1 MTKRKTKFIVLLAV
15 LAVLF
20 SAVAFSACK
29 DNKTPGEDNP
39 PIEPPVKYTVTFESD
54 SATVK
59 TVEIEEG
66 KTLKISDVP
75 SDPVKDGFVFDGW
88 FNGDAKFERLTAVT
102 DNVKYTAKWTKL
114 FTVKFVDGD
123 SVVKSASVK
132 DGEKLEVSDIPSD
145 PAKSGFVFEGWFN
158 GEVEFN
164 ASAVV
169 SEDVTY
175 TAKWENYFTVRF
187 VNGTQTIKVANVKNG
202 EKLSDKDVPAD
213 LQIDGRIFEGWFVGE
228 NAFDKD
234 VAVTENLVVSAK
246 WTNVYVVKFV
256 VDGRIVKIATV
267 KDGEKLEASDIPYDP
282 VTDRT
287 FLGWFN
293 GSKAFDPNGIVKNS
307 VEYTAVFSSIDDAY
321 YGIWRGETLD
331 ENKNSVPVVIEV
343 DSGTIKV
350 KIGDNAP
357 VNAEDI
363 THNDEYDCYDFTLA
377 GKKYSFGPYLNGYCI
392 ADEDFNGLNAMV
404 SKELSS
410 AFGTSKSLVGT
421 FKTEG
426 GKEIVINTTFV
437 LVDGEQGLDLLY
449 SEGGYSGASYSF
461 YLGNSSCSIYYS
473 NGWILDLGGVTDNI
487 IVPEPEAK
495 EVSAAFKGVWSAAY
509 EDYFGKNVFFMKVT
523 EDSKVYVYTV
533 GSGYGDTPLG
543 IIFESTDKLFKIWTM
558 NEIITVSLN
567 EDGSLHYLSDLSGW
581 GLDVDNITKDVRLA
595 FEYNSKIVYVATLK
609 DGKVD
614 LDTFGL
620 GDPDMELGYTFNGW
634 FVLKGYDDKNEPI
647 LGDKFDE
654 NATYT
659 DNNYFIGAAAQ
670 THYVVTYVNGKDE
683 TTKLV
688 PVDDA
693 KLTAD
698 LIAEAPATGEG
709 EVFLGWYNGDVKAEA
724 GLKISSDT
732 TFTAL
737 SVKESDYYG
746 AWILENKYVMV
757 IIGEDGKASATS
769 ANIYARNVDYK
780 FNGETGSI
788 EFRKKSGMVYET
800 WTITKTVS
808 GLSLTE
814 LYYDMDYEAC
824 TDTYALTALKGT
836 TKVPAATYKA
846 DKNSNH
852 IVVKEGGIITK
863 FNGPDVFGFI
873 TGSKSLTIKYKTD
886 NSSSWTTISSVGYVS
901 KNGLNYLRLG
911 NLKNDPAVYFEDSTV
926 TQWYNSEDSLYLYRH
941 ESEGA
946 SLYVVRTGDNK
957 YGFVSTKDLS
967 VEEGK
972 IITFSYELFNG
983 TMKKTTYTAL
993 YQVSGTSLIAAGA
1006 EKGEYKSGD
1015 VSLVLDGFGNAKIG
1029 SSEYTYFVNGAGVV
1043 ILDNGDGFNL
1053 NAEEKT
1059 AEKLVSDGKAGN
1071 YTQYG
1076 NDKYTLVIDGF
1087 GGATVT
1093 YKSPYGSP
1101 SVYSGLYTISS
1112 GKLTITK
1119 TSYTYNKTYTIEEEG
1134 KVLVSTDNKV
1144 VFTVNGHVIESK
1156 IEEFV
1161 GEYENGS
1168 DIIKIIV
1175 SNGKATIT
1183 LNGKTIGVF
1192 TSNYNGTI
1200 LSCNAKD
1207 FDSINCSSSYSD
1219 FTVKKDGEKIV
1230 ISHDCKLNYDDIYE
1244 EYETEAKSVIYTKK
1258 TASTETDGLEGTYK
1272 AGSNVITLDGKG
1284 NGTFDNGTKFTF
1296 TYSGTGNVKN
1306 VSDFGAFD
1314 DSENTFTVNADG
1326 SLQVHL
1332 SGGYGDNVYNAKF
1345 VKQ

>member
-1 MTKRKTKFIVLLAV
+1 MTKRKTKFIALLAV

-29 DNKTPGEDNP
+29 DNKTPGKDNP

-59 TVEIEEG
+59 TVEIEKG
-66 KTLKISDVP
+66 KTLEISDVP

-145 PAKSGFVFEGWFN
+145 PVKSGCVFEGWFN

-175 TAKWENYFTVRF
+175 AAKWENYFTVRF
-187 VNGTQTIKVANVKNG
+187 VNGTQTIKVVNVKNG

-234 VAVTENLVVSAK
+234 VAVTENVVVSAK
-246 WTNVYVVKFV
+246 WTKVFIVKFV
-256 VDGRIVKIATV
+256 CDGRIMHIATV
-267 KDGEKLEASDIPYDP
+267 KDGEKLEASDIPSDP
-282 VTDRT
+282 VSDRT

-307 VEYTAVFSSIDDAY
+307 VEYTAVFSSIDNAY
-321 YGIWRGETLD
+321 YGIWRGETVD
-331 ENKNSVPVVIEV
+331 EYKNSLPVVIEV
-343 DSGTIKV
+343 DAETIKV

-357 VNAEDI
+357 ANAEDI
-363 THNDEYDCYDFTLA
+363 THNDEYDGYDFTLA
-377 GKKYSFGPYLNGYCI
+377 GKKYSFGPYFNGYCI
-392 ADEDFNGLNAMV
+392 ADDNGLNAMV

-426 GKEIVINTTFV
+426 GKEIVVNTTFV
-437 LVDGEQGLDLLY
+437 LVDGEQGLGLY
-449 SEGGYSGASYSF
+449 FSEGDGYSF
-461 YLGNSSCSIYYS
+461 YL
-473 NGWILDLGGVTDNI
+473 NGSGCTISYNYGWTLNVGGTSDNI
-487 IVPEPEAK
+487 VVPEPEAK
-495 EVSAAFKGVWSAAY
+495 KVSAAFKGVWSAVY
-509 EDYFGKNVFFMKVT
+509 DYFGKEVFFMKVT
-523 EDSKVYVYTV
+523 EDSEVYVYTP
-533 GSGYGDTPLG
+533 GSGYGDTPVG
-543 IIFESTDKLFKIWTM
+543 IIFESTDTLFKIWTM
-558 NEIITVSLN
+558 DEIITVSLN
-567 EDGSLHYLSDLSGW
+567 EDGSLHYLSDSSRY
-581 GLDVDNITKDVRLA
+581 GLDVDNITKDLRLA
-595 FEYNSKIVYVATLK
+595 FESEYKIVYVATLK
-609 DGKVD
+609 NGEI
-614 LDTFGL
+614 
-620 GDPDMELGYTFNGW
+620 DPDSFYLDDPVVKPGYIFNGW
-634 FVLKGYDDKNEPI
+634 FNE
-647 LGDKFDE
+647 LDSTEQFNE
-654 NATYT
+654 NAKYT
-659 DNNYFIGAAAQ
+659 DNKRFSAKLER

-683 TTKLV
+683 TTMLV

-709 EVFLGWYNGDVKAEA
+709 EVFLGWYNGDEKAEVGA
-724 GLKISSDT
+724 SIAKDV
-732 TFTAL
+732 TFKAF
-737 SVKESDYYG
+737 SVKESDYVG
-746 AWILENKYVMV
+746 AWILEDKAVMV
-757 IIGEDGKASATS
+757 TIGSDGKASATS
-769 ANIYARNVDYK
+769 ANIYVRNVDYK

-788 EFRKKSGMVYET
+788 EFRKKSGMVDEK

-808 GLSLTE
+808 GVSLTE
-814 LYYDMDYEAC
+814 VFYDLDYQPC
-824 TDTYALTALKGT
+824 TETYALTALKGT
-836 TKVPAATYKA
+836 TQVPAATYRA
-846 DKNSNH
+846 DRSSSYI
-852 IVVKEGGIITK
+852 IVGDNAVITK
-863 FNGPDVFGFI
+863 FNNADVFGFI
-873 TGSKSLTIKYKTD
+873 TGASATKLTVKYKENAASGWKTV
-886 NSSSWTTISSVGYVS
+886 SVVGYTT
-901 KNGLNYLRLG
+901 KGGINFLRLG
-911 NLKNDPAVYFEDSTV
+911 KLDTDPALYSKGSTV
-926 TQWYNSEDSLYLYRH
+926 SDWYDSDNRFYLYEHNANGKKVYTVRDTNNH
-941 ESEGA
+941 YGYASVDGELLEGEIITITYE
-946 SLYVVRTGDNK
+946 LYGDN
-957 YGFVSTKDLS
+957 STKTEYS
-967 VEEGK
+967 VNYK
-972 IITFSYELFNG
+972 I
-983 TMKKTTYTAL
+983 
-993 YQVSGTSLIAAGA
+993 SGTKLIAAGA
-1006 EKGEYKSGD
+1006 EKGEYKCGAD
-1015 VSLVLDGFGNAKIG
+1015 TIVLDGFGNAKKG
-1029 SSEYTYFVNGAGVV
+1029 EEKYTYFVNGAGIVV
-1043 ILDNGDGFNL
+1043 MDNNVGYKL
-1053 NAEEKT
+1053 NVENATCEQL
-1059 AEKLVSDGKAGN
+1059 ASDGKAGN
-1071 YTQYG
+1071 YTQFG

-1087 GGATVT
+1087 GGATIT
-1093 YKSPYGSP
+1093 YKSSYGSP
-1101 SVYSGLYTISS
+1101 TVYPGLYTISS
-1112 GKLTITK
+1112 GKLIITK

-1144 VFTVNGHVIESK
+1144 VFTLNGHVLESK

-1168 DIIKIIV
+1168 VVIKITV
-1175 SNGKATIT
+1175 SNGTPSVVINGENATSVKA
-1183 LNGKTIGVF
+1183 
-1192 TSNYNGTI
+1192 NYNGTLI
-1200 LSCNAKD
+1200 TFAAKD
-1207 FDSINCSSSYSD
+1207 FDSAAFPNTKIYSWSAKLEEGNLVVSHECIKGMDEYGED
-1219 FTVKKDGEKIV
+1219 F
-1230 ISHDCKLNYDDIYE
+1230 
-1244 EYETEAKSVIYTKK
+1244 EYETKVDTYTKK

-1314 DSENTFTVNADG
+1314 DGENTFTVNADG